1 MIVVMMRDDKRVQM
15 GNPGTPQRC
24 RKAGILVSRIDE
36 QRASLA
42 LHEDRI
48 ALPYVERDDAIPCEP
63 TGHEDK

>member
-1 MIVVMMRDDKRVQM
+1 MTSASRWEI
-15 GNPGTPQRC
+15 P
-24 RKAGILVSRIDE
+24 AILVSRIAE